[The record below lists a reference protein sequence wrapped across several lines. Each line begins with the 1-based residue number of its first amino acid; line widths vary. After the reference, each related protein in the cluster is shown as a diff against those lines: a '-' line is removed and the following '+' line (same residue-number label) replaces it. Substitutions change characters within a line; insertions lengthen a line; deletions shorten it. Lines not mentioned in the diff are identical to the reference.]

1 MCRYFCDLNLF
12 KMKGGKHFTRWQKRN
27 VLERILQNSCFLRQN
42 STIITRSILKSR
54 NSELIYRHW
63 HLIFFSPCLVTVS
76 VVVVQDYETQNRND
90 ESSKHIYK
98 EIEVWYTVISSS
110 KFLIINTS
118 I

>member
-12 KMKGGKHFTRWQKRN
+12 KMKGGKHFTRSQKRN
-27 VLERILQNSCFLRQN
+27 VLERILQNSGFLRQH

-76 VVVVQDYETQNRND
+76 VVVVQDYETLLGTEMTSQANIFI
-90 ESSKHIYK
+90 KK
-98 EIEVWYTVISSS
+98 L
-110 KFLIINTS
+110 KFGILSFLTLNS
-118 I
+118 